1 MLWEAK
7 DSRYKD
13 VCQMH
18 TWAIN
23 KVVVKTMFPFV
34 KHCILNQTRGCWL
47 LSNALNV
54 ALSIN
59 VCIQN

>member
-1 MLWEAK
+1 
-7 DSRYKD
+7 
-13 VCQMH
+13 MH